1 MIDTTIMTASGVA
14 TPTYL
19 DIEKSASITNSPSGL
34 SSRFPFRIKE
44 IDENG
49 ELCRIYESRPSVN
62 NSFDTTRLTS
72 HLMPTSKVSLN
83 SVSTVQYLV
92 NVFLPTGYP
101 YSVTPDYFDYQIFDS
116 FQAFSSSIASLF
128 ANRAVLSAVGVGDQS
143 ASSTSALFMK
153 IVQETIGRLGTIGF
167 AWKFGSA
174 LEPECK
180 KYRFMADIFNDSAM
194 VFDCLSPLF
203 PFDKKLVVGMLCMSG
218 LLRSI
223 CGVMAGGSRAALTQH
238 FTDPVRGSIAD
249 VNAKDQSQ
257 ETVISLMGMLAGSLV
272 VGVVKGEGVAMWAVV
287 ATLLTLHLWT
297 NYRAVS
303 SVVLKSLNR
312 QRANI
317 VFSDIHKSLAEL
329 KQTAQVDVNFDMS
342 LSRLLL
348 TPKKVARRENILEP
362 DGAVRNSDGKIIGY
376 AYFDGF
382 ETISSNA
389 QNLNI
394 SITELVKVTSD
405 WGYIIWYQVL
415 DNKLTRV
422 YITLLDE
429 DNSSSTTGSGD
440 LRAWAHA
447 YLIAN
452 AVSSYFSMRGSF
464 EEKYDISDPLA
475 LIKTTADTLTT
486 IFDELRITKALKLC
500 GWDLSNRNIISHPVK
515 KVFIEK

>member
-1 MIDTTIMTASGVA
+1 MTASGVA
-14 TPTYL
+14 TPTYI
-19 DIEKSASITNSPSGL
+19 DIEKSASVTNSPSEVNR
-34 SSRFPFRIKE
+34 RFPFRIKE

-49 ELCRIYESRPSVN
+49 ELCRLYESRPSVN
-62 NSFDTTRLTS
+62 NSFHSTQLTS
-72 HLMPTSKVSLN
+72 HVLIPTSQLSLN
-83 SVSTVQYLV
+83 SVSTVQYLI

-101 YSVTPDYFDYQIFDS
+101 HSVTPDYFDYQVFDS

-153 IVQETIGRLGTIGF
+153 IIQETIGRLGTIGF

-180 KYRFMADIFNDSAM
+180 KYRFLADIFNDSAM

-203 PFDKKLVVGMLCMSG
+203 PFDKKVVVGMLCMSG

-272 VGVVKGEGVAMWAVV
+272 VGMVKGEGVAMWTVV
-287 ATLLTLHLWT
+287 TILLIIHLWT

-317 VFSDIHKSLAEL
+317 IFSDIHKSLSEL
-329 KQTAQVDVNFDMS
+329 KQTANVDINSDIS

-348 TPKKVARRENILEP
+348 TPRKVARRENILEP
-362 DGAVRNSDGKIIGY
+362 DGVLRDVNGKIIGY
-376 AYFDGF
+376 ASFGGF
-382 ETISSNA
+382 EIISSSA
-389 QNLNI
+389 QKSGI
-394 SITELVKVTSD
+394 SITELINTTD
-405 WGYIIWYQVL
+405 TWGYIIWFQVL
-415 DNKLTRV
+415 DNNLTQV
-422 YITLLDE
+422 YLTLVNE

-440 LRAWAHA
+440 LRAWVHA
-447 YLIAN
+447 YLIAS
-452 AVSSYFSMRGSF
+452 AVSTYFSNRGIFS
-464 EEKYDISDPLA
+464 EKVELEDQLT
-475 LIKTTADTLTT
+475 LIKTTTETLST
-486 IFDELRITKALKLC
+486 IFDDLQIAKALKLC
-500 GWDLSNRNIISHPVK
+500 GWNLSNRNIITRPVK
-515 KVFIEK
+515 KIFIEQ